1 MIRWCTREFVAN
13 PAPAV
18 GTASRTLLR
27 LRLAGRDI
35 VVRRTRIVP
44 GGTSGWH
51 FHDGTLFV
59 LVTRGVLDH
68 PYLAR
73 GPVEYRRFRLFREP
87 SGPDNAHV
95 ARNNGTTEVRILVLY
110 VNPAGAPLSRQVPPP
125 SGG

>member
-1 MIRWCTREFVAN
+1 MTRRCTREFVPN

-68 PYLAR
+68 PYIAR
-73 GPVEYRRFRLFREP
+73 GHAEYRRFRVFREP

-95 ARNNGTTEVRILVLY
+95 ARNNGTSEVRILVLY
-110 VNPAGAPLSRQVPPP
+110 VNPTGAPLSRRVPPP
-125 SGG
+125 PGA